1 MSKFFATNNAE
12 WYNAIKN
19 NVEKSPFKVS
29 GDYQK
34 DGFYAISTYKLLVE
48 NDNFYQNG
56 KDLIIQ
62 TGTCVYHEV
71 SGEPALKLA
80 LENYNGNLESHRE
93 DYLGN
98 YGCLI
103 KKGND
108 IVIFN
113 EGAGFYDVFYYSK
126 DDKWLVGT
134 TVIDIAKVLAD
145 IISVNKMNVM
155 EELTR
160 FAIFGNETYFNEI
173 KRLSGDQYL
182 ELSSTSLSVKAL
194 NLRINQTCTID
205 SETRVK
211 DIAKDMK
218 YVAGVMSKNFGQTT
232 LGCTGGFD
240 SRMTLAA
247 YLSAGIKPKIAYGY
261 GNSRVADSK
270 VGDVEVNKEYSNR
283 YGLDFHLAAWNE
295 THPLDKLWDEYIQ
308 KFGRLIYDGCEDTY
322 SFYTNK
328 DELFLSFGYMG
339 EFYRE
344 SDWSKAI
351 EPDNM
356 TLDDYLWK
364 NHADIFNKNIIEACP
379 ILLQHWIKKWRKLN
393 EEHGILSDNFKKE
406 DLFWINLAYRHS
418 ADSHMVNI
426 INQYKY
432 AHYLMSEIIIIRNSY
447 LNFEEKYNGRFMIK
461 ILKELYPDILQV
473 PFFSHCQKMK
483 FNESLMQLEQQYSIR
498 LRSFISSFFPNS
510 IKLFIK
516 KLLKRDIVDTSY
528 MDEVMSLLY
537 KDENDMKLRKLVG
550 ENAFKAIIIQKN
562 HSFLL
567 RGIILCKTF
576 DYLGIHY

>member
-1 MSKFFATNNAE
+1 M
-12 WYNAIKN
+12 
-19 NVEKSPFKVS
+19 
-29 GDYQK
+29 
-34 DGFYAISTYKLLVE
+34 
-48 NDNFYQNG
+48 
-56 KDLIIQ
+56 
-62 TGTCVYHEV
+62 
-71 SGEPALKLA
+71 
-80 LENYNGNLESHRE
+80 
-93 DYLGN
+93 
-98 YGCLI
+98 
-103 KKGND
+103 
-108 IVIFN
+108 
-113 EGAGFYDVFYYSK
+113 
-126 DDKWLVGT
+126 
-134 TVIDIAKVLAD
+134 
-145 IISVNKMNVM
+145 
-155 EELTR
+155 
-160 FAIFGNETYFNEI
+160 
-173 KRLSGDQYL
+173 
-182 ELSSTSLSVKAL
+182 
-194 NLRINQTCTID
+194 RINQTCTID

-218 YVAGVMSKNFGQTT
+218 YVAGVMSQNFGQTT

-261 GNSRVADSK
+261 GNSRVAESK

-295 THPLDKLWDEYIQ
+295 TDPLDKLWDEYIQ

-328 DELFLSFGYMG
+328 DDLFLSFGYMG

-344 SDWSKAI
+344 PDWSKAI

-393 EEHGILSDNFKKE
+393 EEHGILSDSFKKE

-418 ADSHMVNI
+418 ADSHMVNL

-432 AHYLMSEIIIIRNSY
+432 AHYLMSEIKIIRNSY

-483 FNESLMQLEQQYSIR
+483 FNESLMQLEQQYTIR
-498 LRSFISSFFPNS
+498 MRSFISSFFPYS
-510 IKLFIK
+510 IKQFIK
-516 KLLKRDIVDTSY
+516 KLLKPGIVDTSY
-528 MDEVMSLLY
+528 IDEVMSLLY
-537 KDENDMKLRKLVG
+537 KDENDMKLRQLVG
-550 ENAFKAIIIQKN
+550 EDAFKAITIQKN

>member
-12 WYNAIKN
+12 WYNAIKKN
-19 NVEKSPFKVS
+19 LENSPFKVS

-62 TGTCVYHEV
+62 TGTCVYLEV

-113 EGAGFYDVFYYSK
+113 EGSGFYDVFYYSK

-218 YVAGVMSKNFGQTT
+218 YVAGVMSQNFGQTT

-270 VGDVEVNKEYSNR
+270 IGDVEVNKEYSNR

-364 NHADIFNKNIIEACP
+364 NHAEIFNKNIIEACP

-418 ADSHMVNI
+418 ADSHMVNL

-432 AHYLMSEIIIIRNSY
+432 AHYLMSEIKIIRNSY

-483 FNESLMQLEQQYSIR
+483 FNESLMQLEHLYTIR
-498 LRSFISSFFPNS
+498 LRSFISSFLPNS

-528 MDEVMSLLY
+528 LDEVMSLLY
-537 KDENDMKLRKLVG
+537 KDENDKKLRKLVG
-550 ENAFKAIIIQKN
+550 ENAFKAIKIRNN